1 MFALPR
7 EAARTLLRVLPA
19 SAILPGSEDERPAA
33 SAGREKRMWEL
44 AFAIGLAVVV
54 SAFCSV
60 SETVFYSMPLSLIE
74 QLRKQG
80 RRSGE
85 ILFDLRRDVEKPITA
100 ILTLNTVANT
110 AGASIAG
117 ALWARLYGAESLGW
131 FAAAFTAAILIL
143 SEILPKTVGVVYAR
157 PLAPILAAP
166 LRWLVLAFMPLTW
179 ASGLLA
185 RVVLRRRKGPEA
197 TEDDIRAI
205 VSLTR
210 KAGVIKRF
218 EELSIRNILAL
229 DTRRVEEV
237 MTPRTVVFTLPADMT
252 VGQARGEHHD
262 WPHSRVPVHAGDNPE
277 DIVGIAYRREV
288 FEALADDRDSLKL
301 SDLMRP
307 VRFVLETQTLDK
319 LLLEFLES
327 RVHLYVVLDEYG
339 GMAGVVTLEDVME
352 EILGREIVEETDQV
366 ADMRELA
373 RRRRDETVRRERSGK
388 S

>member
-1 MFALPR
+1 
-7 EAARTLLRVLPA
+7 
-19 SAILPGSEDERPAA
+19 
-33 SAGREKRMWEL
+33 MWEL

-80 RRSGE
+80 RRSGQ

-100 ILTLNTVANT
+100 ILTLNTVATT
-110 AGASIAG
+110 AGASFAG

-143 SEILPKTVGVVYAR
+143 SEILPKTVGVVFAR

-237 MTPRTVVFTLPADMT
+237 MTPRTVVFTLPAEMT
-252 VGQARGEHHD
+252 VGQARDEYHD

-301 SDLMRP
+301 SNLMRP